1 MHCENYLPTVT
12 LSSLSSLT
20 PVWPCCVQAE
30 QLPALWIS
38 AIHPPAMTGTIFLKS
53 KYHLVILSGPQVH
66 SPTGLLLYPKVT
78 ISGSQ
83 SELCSLIHPNLSAFL
98 LPGAGPIP
106 CTLDGKLL
114 FIFQLFRSSLEI
126 TSSKNPNSGLAN
138 LSKFSLYFFHFS
150 AHCFIM

>member
-1 MHCENYLPTVT
+1 MHCENCLPTVI

-20 PVWPCCVQAE
+20 PVWACCAQAE

-38 AIHPPAMTGTIFLKS
+38 AIHPPAVTGTIFLKS
-53 KYHLVILSGPQVH
+53 KYHLVILSRPQVH
-66 SPTGLLLYPKVT
+66 SPTSLLLYPKVT
-78 ISGSQ
+78 ISGPQ
-83 SELCSLIHPNLSAFL
+83 SELCSHPSKPQKEI

-106 CTLDGKLL
+106 YTLDGKLI
-114 FIFQLFRSSLEI
+114 FIFQVLRSSLES

-138 LSKFSLYFFHFS
+138 LSKLSLYFFHFS